1 MENKRLSSALVFLL
15 VNRGDN
21 SWVLWGVDMCV
32 LYTHIHEA
40 NEE

>member
-1 MENKRLSSALVFLL
+1 MENKLSSALVFLQ

-21 SWVLWGVDMCV
+21 SWVLRGVDMCV

-40 NEE
+40 SEE